1 MAEELDLLGEG
12 VKTGLAPTDF
22 EFRRGVSTYPLPGH
36 LVYVTTAAELERV
49 FATPSVP
56 SVVLGRASQASGLP
70 VHARVDELLGKHFA
84 ILGTTGSG
92 KSCAVASVVHSIV
105 RSHPNAHIVLFDL
118 HDEYG
123 SAFGN
128 QSRAF
133 DPTTISLPHW
143 LLTLEEALEL
153 FVGRTEHVATAQINI
168 LKDALVRARNDFVGA
183 DSDLEVTPDTPI
195 PYRLRELVA
204 AIERDMQ
211 PLTNSQR
218 TSHMKILNKIDIL
231 RRDRRLSFLI
241 QGDED
246 VEDTMVDVLSDILR
260 APVAGCP
267 ISTINLSG
275 VPSDVLDI
283 VVSVLSRVL
292 FLFAVWAP
300 AANRMPLLLICEE
313 AHRYVPRG
321 DSAAFSATRA
331 GLERIAKEGRKY
343 GVGLGLI
350 SQRPAELSETV
361 LAQCNTIIALRTTN
375 ETDQAFVKRAF
386 PDSIRSI
393 VDALSALR
401 TQEALIVGEAVTVPT
416 RFRFADLP
424 DDRQPRSRNPRFS
437 ERWQADEYDR
447 HYVASVVDAW
457 RRQRRG

>member
-1 MAEELDLLGEG
+1 M
-12 VKTGLAPTDF
+12 
-22 EFRRGVSTYPLPGH
+22 
-36 LVYVTTAAELERV
+36 
-49 FATPSVP
+49 
-56 SVVLGRASQASGLP
+56 
-70 VHARVDELLGKHFA
+70 
-84 ILGTTGSG
+84 
-92 KSCAVASVVHSIV
+92 
-105 RSHPNAHIVLFDL
+105 
-118 HDEYG
+118 
-123 SAFGN
+123 
-128 QSRAF
+128 
-133 DPTTISLPHW
+133 
-143 LLTLEEALEL
+143 
-153 FVGRTEHVATAQINI
+153 ATAQINI